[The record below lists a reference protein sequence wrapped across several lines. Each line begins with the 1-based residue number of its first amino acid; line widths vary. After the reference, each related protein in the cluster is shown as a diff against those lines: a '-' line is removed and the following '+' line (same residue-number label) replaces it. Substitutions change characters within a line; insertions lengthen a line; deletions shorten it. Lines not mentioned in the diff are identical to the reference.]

1 MSTGIDF
8 EDLYRTHW
16 AELFRYALGITGR
29 VADAED
35 AVQEAFLTA
44 WDKRGEWTYQGRPP
58 VAWLMTI
65 TRLTALSMLKAR
77 YRLGIPAGEALDRL
91 AEARTVVQDVDTT
104 PCLADAGVAERVEA
118 ALSGLPKRQRQALR
132 LRYLDGLG
140 WAAAGSQMGLTIKG
154 VQTNAYSGLRRLRT
168 MAGAA

>member
-16 AELFRYALGITGR
+16 AELFRYALSITGR

-44 WDKRGEWTYQGRPP
+44 WDKRGEWTYQDRPP

-65 TRLTALSMLKAR
+65 TRLKALSVLKAR
-77 YRLGIPAGEALDRL
+77 YRPGIPAGDALDRL

-104 PCLADAGVAERVEA
+104 PCLADAGVAERAEA
-118 ALSGLPKRQRQALR
+118 ALSGLPKRQRQAVR
-132 LRYLDGLG
+132 LRCLPGLG
-140 WAAAGSQMGLTIKG
+140 RG
-154 VQTNAYSGLRRLRT
+154 
-168 MAGAA
+168 GAAPP